1 MKTMLGVI
9 SVHASAS
16 KETVVKIMV
25 LSKIIGTFCKE
36 FVRDYRQD
44 LWMDK
49 KTQLDTQK
57 HDGGVIML
65 VLVLVR
71 NEKY

>member
-1 MKTMLGVI
+1 
-9 SVHASAS
+9 
-16 KETVVKIMV
+16 MV

-49 KTQLDTQK
+49 KTQLDIQK
-57 HDGGVIML
+57 HDGGVMML
-65 VLVLVR
+65 VLVLVG

>member
-1 MKTMLGVI
+1 
-9 SVHASAS
+9 
-16 KETVVKIMV
+16 MV

-44 LWMDK
+44 SWMDK
-49 KTQLDTQK
+49 KTQLDIEK
-57 HDGGVIML
+57 HDGGVMML